1 MAKRGRPPTSK
12 TIADLD
18 EGLRREIDQ
27 AVDSQA
33 NESTRSI
40 YNRFGLAQR
49 GLNFETFRKY
59 VSTRRLARVRTDAE
73 PVTLDKVPDWDEL
86 DQWARRYAME
96 RLHAGDAKVYELLL
110 VSRSKREADKAKI
123 EERIDARAEEL
134 HKIKIDQLSKDLRK
148 DVETKSE
155 GGTKTLTRED
165 VYDLIDQAM
174 RGSL

>member
-12 TIADLD
+12 TVADLD

-73 PVTLDKVPDWDEL
+73 PATLDKVPDWDEL

-110 VSRSKREADKAKI
+110 VSRGKREADKAKI
-123 EERIDARAEEL
+123 EERIDQRAAEKHAAWKTEHERKQTAALEAMQGEAPGLTPEL
-134 HKIKIDQLSKDLRK
+134 LAQIKSRVLGI
-148 DVETKSE
+148 
-155 GGTKTLTRED
+155 
-165 VYDLIDQAM
+165 
-174 RGSL
+174 